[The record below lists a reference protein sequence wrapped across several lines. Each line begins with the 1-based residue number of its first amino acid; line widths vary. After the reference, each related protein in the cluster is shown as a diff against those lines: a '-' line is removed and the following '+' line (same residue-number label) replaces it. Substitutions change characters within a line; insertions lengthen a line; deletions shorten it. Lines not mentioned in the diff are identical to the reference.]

1 MTIMF
6 NEGHYSFP
14 PHYYWLFNGSTDDTI
29 SIQPKDSGMLISSD
43 SLIQTCVNTEDVSF
57 DNEGKYISVAENLH
71 NFKMTAVAPVFIS
84 FDENNEPELLIDPD
98 EDGSFDT
105 PVEVGDVN
113 CDGKS

>member
-14 PHYYWLFNGSTDDTI
+14 PHYYWLFNRSTDDTI

-57 DNEGKYISVAENLH
+57 DNEGKYISGAENLH

-84 FDENNEPELLIDPD
+84 FDENKEVIHKDDVEISPD
-98 EDGSFDT
+98 AFKDKKLNT
-105 PVEVGDVN
+105 
-113 CDGKS
+113 